1 MKKLNRWCWIEFIS
15 VLILASRQNS
25 GFKLR
30 TTSASRPATQHSP
43 VKWKKDRWLTH
54 DAPLLFICSTQ
65 WQCLS
70 HHLRKQT
77 PVTSSNLSHVH
88 QVNNT
93 PTHNTVTHAVI
104 IITQL
109 VIYESWPRRA
119 TQLVARTWATPWQ
132 IVPPTDRFTTGLK
145 RLERVV
151 MSWKS
156 Q

>member
-1 MKKLNRWCWIEFIS
+1 MNSWCCIEFIS

-30 TTSASRPATQHSP
+30 TTSASQLATRHSP
-43 VKWKKDRWLTH
+43 GKWKKDWWLTH
-54 DAPLLFICSTQ
+54 DAPLSFICSTP
-65 WQCLS
+65 WQMS
-70 HHLRKQT
+70 QSPSPKT
-77 PVTSSNLSHVH
+77 NPVTSSNLSHVH

-104 IITQL
+104 ITQL
-109 VIYESWPRRA
+109 VISESPPRWA
-119 TQLVARTWATPWQ
+119 TQLVSRTWVTPWQ

-145 RLERVV
+145 RPERVV